1 MNVTYRVT
9 LVQLTADA
17 SAFEPVHDTPRE
29 LGDLPPAE
37 IEKLLRH
44 FAAVD
49 VSALPDAAP
58 AVVLRRSNRGW
69 RITPGNKT
77 LTFHDGLDALAPS
90 LPLDPAGIVAAIDP
104 ARDPFVPLAAAA
116 ESAYTPCA
124 APRSRLNLSPAQAIG
139 LLVAGLALLAS
150 GLWFGLHEEN
160 INAIPDDV
168 VTVSAPN
175 EVKTLFAAAAG
186 QYLTPVSPGNGVITL
201 TPTGQ
206 FSFATMGPDGTPLPT
221 TLEEPARAGRRQ
233 GRPCIITTVG
243 LIEIIDRETLHY
255 NDIVWRRPAAATK

>member
-77 LTFHDGLDALAPS
+77 LTFHDG
-90 LPLDPAGIVAAIDP
+90 
-104 ARDPFVPLAAAA
+104 LAAAA